1 MNLSNSIELINRY
14 RVDRVPQV
22 FKKTIDCLINYRVRR
37 SKIDHLGLTIVGD
50 ESLSSSQAC

>member
-22 FKKTIDCLINYRVRR
+22 FKKTIDYV
-37 SKIDHLGLTIVGD
+37 
-50 ESLSSSQAC
+50 